1 MNKTIYEIIEEISL
15 NSKFTH
21 TCYSPC
27 LGDCSVA
34 LIKDRKKILIHKIG
48 EPSISLELN
57 ENGQLH
63 KEGELMLFPDKE
75 KDKSWNAVYKK
86 FIQSKYDVK
95 HLMMVS
101 HNCTTKIVKSLDEIS
116 PFLLLV
122 SETTNEHISQGD
134 ILMIVSVSCI
144 DLKLINFTKQMYIE
158 LTEKKVGIFLL
169 VTMKRN

>member
-21 TCYSPC
+21 TCYSPS

-63 KEGELMLFPDKE
+63 KEGELMLFPNKE
-75 KDKSWNAVYKK
+75 KDKTWNTLYKE
-86 FIQSKYDVK
+86 FLQSKYDLK

-101 HNCTTKIVKSLDEIS
+101 HNGSDWSLRRYLRGDKCYDSELDSEEYEYIVPVEDFNFKANNLSENAKLSIS
-116 PFLLLV
+116 SYV
-122 SETTNEHISQGD
+122 
-134 ILMIVSVSCI
+134 
-144 DLKLINFTKQMYIE
+144 
-158 LTEKKVGIFLL
+158 
-169 VTMKRN
+169 

>member
-34 LIKDRKKILIHKIG
+34 LIKDRKKILINKIG

-57 ENGQLH
+57 KNGQLH
-63 KEGELMLFPDKE
+63 KEGELMLFPNKE
-75 KDKSWNAVYKK
+75 KDKSWNTIYKE

-101 HNCTTKIVKSLDEIS
+101 HNGSDWSLRRYLRGDKCYDSELDSEGYEYIVPVEDFNFKANNLSENAKLSIS
-116 PFLLLV
+116 SYV
-122 SETTNEHISQGD
+122 
-134 ILMIVSVSCI
+134 
-144 DLKLINFTKQMYIE
+144 
-158 LTEKKVGIFLL
+158 
-169 VTMKRN
+169 

>member
-101 HNCTTKIVKSLDEIS
+101 HNGSDWSLRRYLRGDKCYDSELDSEEYEYIVPVEDFNFKANNLSENAKLSIS
-116 PFLLLV
+116 SYV
-122 SETTNEHISQGD
+122 
-134 ILMIVSVSCI
+134 
-144 DLKLINFTKQMYIE
+144 
-158 LTEKKVGIFLL
+158 
-169 VTMKRN
+169 

>member
-101 HNCTTKIVKSLDEIS
+101 HNGSDWSLRRYLRGDKCYDSELDSEEYEYIVPVEDFNFKANNLSENTKLSIS
-116 PFLLLV
+116 SYV
-122 SETTNEHISQGD
+122 
-134 ILMIVSVSCI
+134 
-144 DLKLINFTKQMYIE
+144 
-158 LTEKKVGIFLL
+158 
-169 VTMKRN
+169 

>member
-57 ENGQLH
+57 KNGQLY
-63 KEGELMLFPDKE
+63 KEGELMLFPNKE
-75 KDKSWNAVYKK
+75 KDKSWNTIYKK

-101 HNCTTKIVKSLDEIS
+101 HNGSDWSLRRYLREDKCYDSELDSEEYEYIVPVEDFNFKANNLSENAKLSIS
-116 PFLLLV
+116 SYV
-122 SETTNEHISQGD
+122 
-134 ILMIVSVSCI
+134 
-144 DLKLINFTKQMYIE
+144 
-158 LTEKKVGIFLL
+158 
-169 VTMKRN
+169 

>member
-63 KEGELMLFPDKE
+63 KEGELMLFPNKE
-75 KDKSWNAVYKK
+75 KDKTWNTLYKE
-86 FIQSKYDVK
+86 FLQSKYDLK

-101 HNCTTKIVKSLDEIS
+101 HNGSDWSLRRYLRRDKCYDSELDSEEYEYIVPVEDFNFKANNLSENAKLSIS
-116 PFLLLV
+116 SYV
-122 SETTNEHISQGD
+122 
-134 ILMIVSVSCI
+134 
-144 DLKLINFTKQMYIE
+144 
-158 LTEKKVGIFLL
+158 
-169 VTMKRN
+169 

>member
-34 LIKDRKKILIHKIG
+34 LIKDRKKILINKIG
-48 EPSISLELN
+48 KPSISLELN

-63 KEGELMLFPDKE
+63 KEGELMLFPNKE

-86 FIQSKYDVK
+86 FIQSKYNLK

-101 HNCTTKIVKSLDEIS
+101 HNGSDWSLRRYLRGDKCYDSELDSEEYEYIVPVEDFNFKANNLSENAKLSIS
-116 PFLLLV
+116 SYV
-122 SETTNEHISQGD
+122 
-134 ILMIVSVSCI
+134 
-144 DLKLINFTKQMYIE
+144 
-158 LTEKKVGIFLL
+158 
-169 VTMKRN
+169 